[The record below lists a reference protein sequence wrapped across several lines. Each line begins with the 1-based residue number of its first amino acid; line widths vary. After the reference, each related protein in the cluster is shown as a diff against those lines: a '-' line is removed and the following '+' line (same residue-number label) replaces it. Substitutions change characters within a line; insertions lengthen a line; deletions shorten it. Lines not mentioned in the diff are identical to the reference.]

1 MKPGK
6 EPHAAREPR
15 DGHFCSC
22 NIQTMR
28 ATGINM
34 LLALVTSQTNGMAPC
49 SRHREKEQGI
59 GLSLLRI
66 LSLCSNFD
74 PF

>member
-15 DGHFCSC
+15 DGHLCSC

-28 ATGINM
+28 AAGINM
-34 LLALVTSQTNGMAPC
+34 LQALVTSQTNGMAPY
-49 SRHREKEQGI
+49 SRHREKDM
-59 GLSLLRI
+59 SLRPLT
-66 LSLCSNFD
+66 
-74 PF
+74 